1 MARAI
6 NTTSD
11 RISIRISRDDKEILQ
26 KATLLSKTTITDFV
40 LKHVLYNAKEI
51 VKEHEE
57 SSLSKNDLAFIMDL
71 LDNPPA
77 PNERLMKA
85 AKTAQDLYDA

>member
-1 MARAI
+1 MARTI
-6 NTTSD
+6 NATSD
-11 RISIRISRDDKEILQ
+11 RISIRISSDDKKILQ
-26 KATLLSKTTITDFV
+26 KATFLSKTTITDFV

-57 SSLSKNDLAFIMDL
+57 TQLSKNDLTFIMDL

-77 PNERLMKA
+77 PNKRLMKVAKA
-85 AKTAQDLYDA
+85 AQNLYDV